1 QVGVHG
7 EPQPVQAEVQGD
19 RSADRVAAGQP
30 EVDVGPLLGGGEVD
44 GDVGRRDLVV
54 AVAVGKVAQAGW
66 PQGLEEL
73 RPDGALGQVS
83 QFFELAD
90 DALADGA
97 QESGRLAQVV
107 TDQGQVGQVE
117 AFLDLGQH
125 PVEALDDQADQVG
138 QVEVADGGGEVGQ
151 GGLVQGGRPR
161 NV

>member
-1 QVGVHG
+1 
-7 EPQPVQAEVQGD
+7 
-19 RSADRVAAGQP
+19 
-30 EVDVGPLLGGGEVD
+30 
-44 GDVGRRDLVV
+44 VV

-117 AFLDLGQH
+117 AFLDLGQA

-161 NV
+161 NVAQVADGQANLPLGLGLGGEEDRQVHLKPAGDAGLDDPGGV